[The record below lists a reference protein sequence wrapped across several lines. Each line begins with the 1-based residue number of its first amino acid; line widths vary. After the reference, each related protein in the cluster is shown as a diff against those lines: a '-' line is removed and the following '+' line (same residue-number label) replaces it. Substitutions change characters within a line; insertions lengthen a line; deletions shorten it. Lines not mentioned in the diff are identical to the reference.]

1 MSDEPLEEVLNPPP
15 HEEHAAP
22 EKDDACDAN
31 KKLKV
36 KKKVT
41 KIRKVKSAAA
51 DDGAKKKIRKKK
63 KIKSTEA
70 SPRDEA
76 SSDSVPGSPIDTPP
90 VSARGEEVTNN
101 AGIIEHSVQN
111 PESNTKPEQTKHDN
125 LTQDGNQIS
134 SLRPGM

>member
-15 HEEHAAP
+15 HEDHAAP

-41 KIRKVKSAAA
+41 KIRKVKSAA
-51 DDGAKKKIRKKK
+51 DDGTKKKIRKKK

-90 VSARGEEVTNN
+90 ASARDEEVAN
-101 AGIIEHSVQN
+101 AGIIEHPTQKT
-111 PESNTKPEQTKHDN
+111 ESNITPEGTK
-125 LTQDGNQIS
+125 QDQIT
-134 SLRPGM
+134 SLRPGT

>member
-1 MSDEPLEEVLNPPP
+1 MSDEAEEEVLNPPP
-15 HEEHAAP
+15 QEDQTGQ
-22 EKDDACDAN
+22 DDSCDAN

-41 KIRKVKSAAA
+41 KIRKVKSAA
-51 DDGAKKKIRKKK
+51 DDGTKKKIRKKK

-90 VSARGEEVTNN
+90 ASARDEEVAN
-101 AGIIEHSVQN
+101 AGIIEHPTQKT
-111 PESNTKPEQTKHDN
+111 ESNITPEGTK
-125 LTQDGNQIS
+125 QDQIT
-134 SLRPGM
+134 SLRPGT

>member
-1 MSDEPLEEVLNPPP
+1 MSDEAEEEVLNPPP
-15 HEEHAAP
+15 QEDQTGQ
-22 EKDDACDAN
+22 DDSCDAN

-41 KIRKVKSAAA
+41 KIRKVKSAA
-51 DDGAKKKIRKKK
+51 DDGTKKKIRKKK

>member
-1 MSDEPLEEVLNPPP
+1 MSDEAEEEVLNPPP
-15 HEEHAAP
+15 QEDQTGQ
-22 EKDDACDAN
+22 DDSCDAN

-90 VSARGEEVTNN
+90 ASARDEEVAN
-101 AGIIEHSVQN
+101 AGIIEHPTQKT
-111 PESNTKPEQTKHDN
+111 ESNITPEGTK
-125 LTQDGNQIS
+125 QDQIT
-134 SLRPGM
+134 SLRPGT